1 MFVKNIDDIK
11 ENDINNIIKELDD
24 LQNLDITIS
33 KEKIQ
38 TLYTIIYYN
47 GIYWSNNSQSGF
59 FIKIWNIFNNN
70 KIQKNTKEDI
80 NNRYKKDIQEQNKH
94 KKKAKIIGEK
104 ISKNNEIFH
113 LWTFPYLIEII
124 GTILCLY
131 WFSSN

>member
-38 TLYTIIYYN
+38 TLYTIINYN

-59 FIKIWNIFNNN
+59 FIKIWNIFKNN

-104 ISKNNEIFH
+104 ISENNEIFQ
-113 LWTFPYLIEII
+113 LLIFLLGII
-124 GTILCLY
+124 FKII
-131 WFSSN
+131 

>member
-38 TLYTIIYYN
+38 TLYTIINYN

-59 FIKIWNIFNNN
+59 FIKIWNIFKNN

-94 KKKAKIIGEK
+94 IKKAKIIGEK
-104 ISKNNEIFH
+104 ISENNEIFH